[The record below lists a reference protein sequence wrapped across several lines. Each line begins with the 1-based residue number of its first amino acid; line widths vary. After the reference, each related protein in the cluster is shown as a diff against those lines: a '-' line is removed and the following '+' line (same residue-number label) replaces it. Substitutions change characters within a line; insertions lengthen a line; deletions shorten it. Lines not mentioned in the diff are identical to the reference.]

1 MIISQNPGDLIS
13 SEFLDERNV
22 VEVQVE
28 LDNLFGEYAPIAEF
42 DISIH
47 KIEYYTI
54 DPFGNLTVASGAI
67 SFPVNVN
74 FAFPSVSIQHG
85 TVLEREN
92 VPSQYGFDGYSLCLS
107 STGFVTILPDYLGLG
122 ESELLHPYHHQE
134 STANSVIDMI
144 RASRYFCSNF
154 EDIQTNHQLFLAGYS
169 EGGYATMVTH
179 KVIEE
184 SYFNELHISASFP
197 MAGAY
202 DLSGVMTDLML
213 SAQPYPEPFYLPYI
227 LLTMI
232 EYNQLGDLQDFFVEE
247 YANLLPILFDGYH
260 SSEYVNNQLPNIPID
275 MLLPEAVDQ
284 FENNPEYSLII
295 ALQSNNVW
303 EWIPQL
309 PMYLF
314 HGVADEL
321 VPVENSLIAFEYF
334 IQNGAEDVVL
344 ETLPEEY
351 GGHNEAAIPSLF
363 GAFYQMNLLSMINQK
378 GDVIADMSINILD
391 LTKTIE
397 IILSGIFSNYEL
409 WSADINEDGYIN
421 IADVL
426 LIKNLMFSE

>member
-1 MIISQNPGDLIS
+1 
-13 SEFLDERNV
+13 
-22 VEVQVE
+22 
-28 LDNLFGEYAPIAEF
+28 
-42 DISIH
+42 
-47 KIEYYTI
+47 
-54 DPFGNLTVASGAI
+54 
-67 SFPVNVN
+67 
-74 FAFPSVSIQHG
+74 
-85 TVLEREN
+85 
-92 VPSQYGFDGYSLCLS
+92 
-107 STGFVTILPDYLGLG
+107 
-122 ESELLHPYHHQE
+122 
-134 STANSVIDMI
+134 
-144 RASRYFCSNF
+144 
-154 EDIQTNHQLFLAGYS
+154 
-169 EGGYATMVTH
+169 
-179 KVIEE
+179 
-184 SYFNELHISASFP
+184 
-197 MAGAY
+197 
-202 DLSGVMTDLML
+202 
-213 SAQPYPEPFYLPYI
+213 
-227 LLTMI
+227 MI